1 LKITAE
7 KNQESQYVVR
17 IEIDPTELDQAKSRA
32 VKRLANSVRIPGFR
46 PGKAPRYIIERVVG
60 QEALIEEATKDLLP
74 KAYQSAL
81 DENKEIKPIADPEV
95 NIESLDPL
103 TIVAKIPVEPTVVL
117 GDYRSLRQ
125 ELVVAEVSDEDVEKQ
140 IQRLLES
147 KTSWEDLTEERPSQI
162 GDKIEVSMQT
172 IRDGE
177 AVGEPFKRAGELGKG
192 QILEKLEEQLAGML
206 VGEERTVEIE
216 RTPKKEV
223 ADGDDSENTKAE
235 EASTAPEQKAD
246 SEEDITVPEVETI
259 PLSAEEEEQQG
270 LRPLTFSVKLESIKT
285 KNAPVVDDAFAESVS
300 QFKTLDDLK
309 ANILKDLKRNAENT
323 AKRDVT
329 DQIVKQIVEQST
341 FEIPHVLVH
350 SEAEALEK
358 NFEENLKQ
366 QKLNMKLY
374 LQYTGKDHEEFHQEM
389 HVQAEQRLRT
399 ALALR
404 EVAVREGVSVAGEE
418 LDRAVER
425 TVEKYTSS
433 LPEETREDTVT
444 QLLQIFGSEENR
456 RQITDD
462 IFSRKL
468 AQRLLEI
475 AQGNAPEPGTPV
487 VLEEIEDEDEDFAT
501 SNDIAEMEAEE
512 AEIES
517 TSPTAETETEV
528 IASAKPA
535 QEEETEEK
543 PVKKAKDAEE

>member
-1 LKITAE
+1 MKITAE